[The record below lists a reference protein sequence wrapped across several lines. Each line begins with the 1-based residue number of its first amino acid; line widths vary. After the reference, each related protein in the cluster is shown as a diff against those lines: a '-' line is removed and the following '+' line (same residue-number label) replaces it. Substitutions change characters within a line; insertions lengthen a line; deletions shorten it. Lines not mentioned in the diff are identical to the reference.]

1 MIDENFIEK
10 PEGKP
15 VKAFRARVKMYGND
29 VVVVNP
35 MEPRESNRKMI
46 KQKGKSSFYKS
57 EGEKESSY
65 SIHINV
71 DANDPDP
78 VATMQERFAE
88 LTKGELK
95 SELKLK
101 VKGKML
107 FESPK
112 LKLYLNK
119 TTKQVVI
126 QTTLDCSPTVER
138 ELLQLQSEMGRV
150 IGANYSEIL
159 KVFNS
164 KTEKKEPSVPSD
176 QEIIDRVYR
185 CSHSKR
191 ILTFLRRFL
200 AQRKRSGSKSENR
213 LLPGASMPVGLSL
226 QPLKPQRQRALPPCS
241 HGSAAQNIR
250 SSI

>member
-1 MIDENFIEK
+1 MTEENYIEK

-15 VKAFRARVKMYGND
+15 VKAYRARVKLYGND
-29 VVVVNP
+29 VFVVNP
-35 MEPRESNRKMI
+35 EEPRESNR
-46 KQKGKSSFYKS
+46 
-57 EGEKESSY
+57 
-65 SIHINV
+65 NV

-78 VATMQERFAE
+78 VATMQEHFAE

-164 KTEKKEPSVPSD
+164 KSEKKAEAALTD
-176 QEIIDRVYR
+176 QEIIDRV
-185 CSHSKR
+185 
-191 ILTFLRRFL
+191 
-200 AQRKRSGSKSENR
+200 
-213 LLPGASMPVGLSL
+213 
-226 QPLKPQRQRALPPCS
+226 
-241 HGSAAQNIR
+241 
-250 SSI
+250 

>member
-1 MIDENFIEK
+1 MTESFIEK

-35 MEPRESNRKMI
+35 ESSKESNRRMI

-88 LTKGELK
+88 LVKGELK

-101 VKGKML
+101 VKGKL
-107 FESPK
+107 LYDTQR
-112 LKLYLNK
+112 LKVYLNK
-119 TTKQVVI
+119 TQKQVVI
-126 QTTLDCSPTVER
+126 QTTLDCGPTVER
-138 ELLQLQSEMGRV
+138 ELLQLQAEMAKV
-150 IGANYSEIL
+150 IGANYSEIIRTFN
-159 KVFNS
+159 KVQKTS
-164 KTEKKEPSVPSD
+164 KEVTD
-176 QEIIDRVYR
+176 DDIIDRV
-185 CSHSKR
+185 
-191 ILTFLRRFL
+191 
-200 AQRKRSGSKSENR
+200 
-213 LLPGASMPVGLSL
+213 
-226 QPLKPQRQRALPPCS
+226 
-241 HGSAAQNIR
+241 
-250 SSI
+250 

>member
-1 MIDENFIEK
+1 MEATFIEK

-35 MEPRESNRKMI
+35 ESSKESNRRMI

-78 VATMQERFAE
+78 VATMQEQFAE

-101 VKGKML
+101 VKGKL
-107 FESPK
+107 LYESPK
-112 LKLYLNK
+112 LKVYLNK
-119 TTKQVVI
+119 TQKQVII

-138 ELLQLQSEMGRV
+138 ELLQSQAEMAKV

-164 KTEKKEPSVPSD
+164 TITNK
-176 QEIIDRVYR
+176 Q
-185 CSHSKR
+185 
-191 ILTFLRRFL
+191 
-200 AQRKRSGSKSENR
+200 
-213 LLPGASMPVGLSL
+213 
-226 QPLKPQRQRALPPCS
+226 
-241 HGSAAQNIR
+241 
-250 SSI
+250 

>member
-1 MIDENFIEK
+1 MTEENFIEK

-15 VKAFRARVKMYGND
+15 VKAYRARVKLYGND

-57 EGEKESSY
+57 EGEKDSSY

-78 VATMQERFAE
+78 VATMQEHFAE

-95 SELKLK
+95 SE
-101 VKGKML
+101 
-107 FESPK
+107 

-164 KTEKKEPSVPSD
+164 KSEKKAEAALSD
-176 QEIIDRVYR
+176 QEIIDRV
-185 CSHSKR
+185 
-191 ILTFLRRFL
+191 
-200 AQRKRSGSKSENR
+200 
-213 LLPGASMPVGLSL
+213 
-226 QPLKPQRQRALPPCS
+226 
-241 HGSAAQNIR
+241 
-250 SSI
+250 

>member
-1 MIDENFIEK
+1 METTFIEK

-15 VKAFRARVKMYGND
+15 VKNFRARVKMYGND

-65 SIHINV
+65 L

-78 VATMQERFAE
+78 VATMQEQFAE

-107 FESPK
+107 YESPQ
-112 LKLYLNK
+112 LKVYLNK
-119 TTKQVVI
+119 TTKQVI
-126 QTTLDCSPTVER
+126 LQTTIGCSPTIER
-138 ELLQLQSEMGRV
+138 ELLQLQGDMGRV
-150 IGANYSEIL
+150 IGANYSEII
-159 KVFNS
+159 KVFNQAA
-164 KTEKKEPSVPSD
+164 KKKDKGPSYPTD
-176 QEIIDRVYR
+176 EDIIDRV
-185 CSHSKR
+185 
-191 ILTFLRRFL
+191 
-200 AQRKRSGSKSENR
+200 
-213 LLPGASMPVGLSL
+213 
-226 QPLKPQRQRALPPCS
+226 
-241 HGSAAQNIR
+241 
-250 SSI
+250 

>member
-1 MIDENFIEK
+1 MNNIEEYIEK

-15 VKAFRARVKMYGND
+15 VKNFRARVKMYGND

-78 VATMQERFAE
+78 VATMQEQFAE

-107 FESPK
+107 YESPQ
-112 LKLYLNK
+112 LKVYLNK
-119 TTKQVVI
+119 TTKQVI
-126 QTTLDCSPTVER
+126 LQTTIGCSPTIER
-138 ELLQLQSEMGRV
+138 ELLQLQGDMGRV
-150 IGANYSEIL
+150 IGANYSEII
-159 KVFNS
+159 KVFN
-164 KTEKKEPSVPSD
+164 TKERKEGVRSLESGESRKDSEFPTVE
-176 QEIIDRVYR
+176 EIIDRV
-185 CSHSKR
+185 
-191 ILTFLRRFL
+191 
-200 AQRKRSGSKSENR
+200 
-213 LLPGASMPVGLSL
+213 
-226 QPLKPQRQRALPPCS
+226 
-241 HGSAAQNIR
+241 
-250 SSI
+250 

>member
-1 MIDENFIEK
+1 MTDNFIEK

-15 VKAFRARVKMYGND
+15 VKNFRARVKVYGND

-35 MEPRESNRKMI
+35 QTQGESNRKMI

-95 SELKLK
+95 SELKMK
-101 VKGKML
+101 VKGKL
-107 FESPK
+107 LYESPN
-112 LKLYLNK
+112 LKVYLNK
-119 TTKQVVI
+119 TTRQVI
-126 QTTLDCSPTVER
+126 LQTTIDCSPTIER
-138 ELLQLQSEMGRV
+138 ELLQLQGDMGRV
-150 IGANYSEIL
+150 IGANYSEII

-164 KTEKKEPSVPSD
+164 KEEK
-176 QEIIDRVYR
+176 
-185 CSHSKR
+185 
-191 ILTFLRRFL
+191 
-200 AQRKRSGSKSENR
+200 A
-213 LLPGASMPVGLSL
+213 
-226 QPLKPQRQRALPPCS
+226 
-241 HGSAAQNIR
+241 
-250 SSI
+250 

>member
-1 MIDENFIEK
+1 MEEAFIEK

-78 VATMQERFAE
+78 IATMQERFAE

-95 SELKLK
+95 SELKLH
-101 VKGKML
+101 VKGKL
-107 FESPK
+107 LHDTPK
-112 LKLYLNK
+112 LKVYLNK
-119 TTKQVVI
+119 TQKQVII
-126 QTTLDCSPTVER
+126 QTSLDCGPTIER
-138 ELLQLQSEMGRV
+138 ELLQLQGDMGRV
-150 IGANYSEIL
+150 IGANYSEII

-164 KTEKKEPSVPSD
+164 TSAKSSGKTLPTDK
-176 QEIIDRVYR
+176 EIIDNV
-185 CSHSKR
+185 
-191 ILTFLRRFL
+191 
-200 AQRKRSGSKSENR
+200 
-213 LLPGASMPVGLSL
+213 
-226 QPLKPQRQRALPPCS
+226 
-241 HGSAAQNIR
+241 
-250 SSI
+250 

>member
-1 MIDENFIEK
+1 
-10 PEGKP
+10 
-15 VKAFRARVKMYGND
+15 
-29 VVVVNP
+29 
-35 MEPRESNRKMI
+35 
-46 KQKGKSSFYKS
+46 
-57 EGEKESSY
+57 
-65 SIHINV
+65 V

-164 KTEKKEPSVPSD
+164 KTEKKAEAALSD
-176 QEIIDRVYR
+176 KEIIDRV
-185 CSHSKR
+185 
-191 ILTFLRRFL
+191 
-200 AQRKRSGSKSENR
+200 
-213 LLPGASMPVGLSL
+213 
-226 QPLKPQRQRALPPCS
+226 
-241 HGSAAQNIR
+241 
-250 SSI
+250 

>member
-1 MIDENFIEK
+1 MIEEQFIEK

-15 VKAFRARVKMYGND
+15 VKNFRARVKLYGND

-101 VKGKML
+101 VKGKL
-107 FESPK
+107 IYDTPK
-112 LKLYLNK
+112 LKVYLNK
-119 TTKQVVI
+119 TTKQVVL
-126 QTTLDCSPTVER
+126 QTTLDCGPTIER
-138 ELLQLQSEMGRV
+138 DLLQLQGDMGKV
-150 IGANYSEIL
+150 IGANYSEII
-159 KVFNS
+159 KVYN
-164 KTEKKEPSVPSD
+164 TVKKEEPKLLSD
-176 QEIIDRVYR
+176 QEIIDRV
-185 CSHSKR
+185 
-191 ILTFLRRFL
+191 
-200 AQRKRSGSKSENR
+200 
-213 LLPGASMPVGLSL
+213 
-226 QPLKPQRQRALPPCS
+226 
-241 HGSAAQNIR
+241 
-250 SSI
+250 